1 MFGIESPQKS
11 KLNITQV
18 KNVNATITAFSDT
31 GATIIIKDN
40 NVIPNKYEKWYKIE
54 KEINNEWYDVKMLI
68 KNYKFDYI
76 TYEVDKKSEVLFVID
91 WESLYGKLS
100 TGNYRIVKKVGNEY
114 IAIPFSIGITQTHN

>member
-100 TGNYRIVKKVGNEY
+100 TGNYRIVKIVGNEY